1 MVVSA
6 ARYGQLSLAYYYLIL
21 LTINC
26 RTILL
31 PAATHH
37 PPPTRDQRPITM
49 TTNAIDFR
57 ELRRQER
64 QRVRNRNGNAKS
76 NDCVCVGNVG
86 IGISAITTPINPS
99 PTQHDN
105 YKATDPNEH
114 GINLQQNQTI
124 GHAYRIISRPVIDSI
139 FYVQNFLPSNNERE
153 ILTWL
158 TSLPEHSPQLA
169 NGAVRQSERE
179 ESIQHNGK
187 WTRLKHARRKV
198 ALFDGTLCRFHPILQ
213 SLSNTLVEVGA
224 FPSTHPPNHV
234 LVNEYQPGEG
244 IMPHTDGP
252 AYESRTATISLGG
265 SDVIFKLWPRNQHRS
280 DALDDNTTTPHPETN
295 LIPSLEVILHGHG
308 SLILFTNDAYLNHC
322 HEISEGILEEVTN
335 SNGICGN
342 DPEGGTLVTRGHRIS
357 LTFRHKKQSPLSI

>member
-1 MVVSA
+1 
-6 ARYGQLSLAYYYLIL
+6 
-21 LTINC
+21 
-26 RTILL
+26 
-31 PAATHH
+31 
-37 PPPTRDQRPITM
+37 M
-49 TTNAIDFR
+49 TTNAIEFR

-64 QRVRNRNGNAKS
+64 QRVRNCNAKS
-76 NDCVCVGNVG
+76 NECVCVENFRVG
-86 IGISAITTPINPS
+86 GSAIETPINPS
-99 PTQHDN
+99 PTQDE
-105 YKATDPNEH
+105 KKPAAFPNEH
-114 GINLQQNQTI
+114 EINLSPNQAI
-124 GHAYRIISRPVIDSI
+124 GNAYRIISRPVIDSI
-139 FYVQNFLPSNNERE
+139 FYMQNFLPSNNERE

-158 TSLPEHSPQLA
+158 TSLAEHSPQQLA
-169 NGAVRQSERE
+169 NRAIRQSERE

-187 WTRLKHARRKV
+187 WTRLKYARRKV
-198 ALFDGTLCRFHPILQ
+198 ALFDDTLCHFHPILQ
-213 SLSNTLVEVGA
+213 SLSDALVEVGA